1 MLLILKLKLSYLCL
15 FVSALEISENT
26 FFTEHLWAAASV
38 PTILLFLLILNG
50 FFDKA
55 RLKNEERHLK
65 FFKLFYFFP
74 KNCTKALWKIFLEKI
89 RKVEGGALSFSQT
102 SKSLVFCS
110 HKCCMRVLKL
120 VLPQKNIKRTY
131 FSRGLYLDKIS

>member
-1 MLLILKLKLSYLCL
+1 M
-15 FVSALEISENT
+15 FVCQCTRN
-26 FFTEHLWAAASV
+26 FWEHLFHRTPLGGCFCL

-131 FSRGLYLDKIS
+131 FSRGLYFDKIS